1 MPSFTLFE
9 RRARIPKLMYVEG
22 FNAKEMAKQLGV
34 HRHTVDADLRAL
46 RLKLYSSISDKD
58 LDNVIAKELRESYHN
73 LGDHGVE
80 SRLLTREHAPLRI
93 QRWRIRASRVRL
105 GVRGQRPQS
114 MKRLRWYEGRGPDG
128 NIIPRLFP

>member
-1 MPSFTLFE
+1 MDIPNNITMPSFTLFE

-58 LDNVIAKELRESYHN
+58 LDNDIARELRELSQCTFAYPA
-73 LGDHGVE
+73 LAY
-80 SRLLTREHAPLRI
+80 LC
-93 QRWRIRASRVRL
+93 
-105 GVRGQRPQS
+105 
-114 MKRLRWYEGRGPDG
+114 K
-128 NIIPRLFP
+128 PR